1 MERIDLSKVNRE
13 VVEGHTSK
21 GNQPKWRV
29 GDVWYKADHMGY
41 EALSEVVISRLLQK
55 TNVHGFVAYE
65 PVEIVYD
72 GKVRKGCSCV
82 NFRGRNEELIPLERM
97 HRVEMGVGLA
107 KVLGD
112 MTETRDRVRYTVDF
126 IEKATGLT
134 GVGAY
139 LTELLEVDGFF
150 LNEDRHTNNI
160 ALIRDRERGSFSLCP
175 IFDNGLSL
183 LSDLNDYPLEGD
195 LFEDIS
201 RVRAKPF
208 SRDFDEQVSAAE
220 ELYGIQLKIGFDR
233 HDVMDEV
240 AALQGMYDD
249 VVLRRAEDVLLEQL
263 RKYHYA

>member
-1 MERIDLSKVNRE
+1 MDRIDLSLVKTE
-13 VVEGHTSK
+13 VTEGHTSK

-29 GDVWYKADHMGY
+29 GNVWYKADHMGY
-41 EALSEVVISRLLQK
+41 EALSEVIISRLLKK
-55 TNVHGFVAYE
+55 TNVRDYVGYE
-65 PVEIVYD
+65 PVEILYE
-72 GKVRKGCSCV
+72 GKVRRGCSSV
-82 NFRGRNEELIPLERM
+82 NFRGSNEELIPLERM
-97 HRVEMGVGLA
+97 HRVELGVGLA

-112 MTETRDRVRYTVDF
+112 MTEVRERVRYTVEF
-126 IEKATGLT
+126 IEGTTGLE
-134 GVGAY
+134 GVGEY

-160 ALIRDRERGSFSLCP
+160 AVVRNRENGSFRLCP
-175 IFDNGLSL
+175 VFDNGLSL
-183 LSDLNDYPLEGD
+183 LSDLNDYPLGED
-195 LFEDIS
+195 LYGNIS

-208 SRDFDEQVSAAE
+208 SRDFDEQVGAAE
-220 ELYGIQLKIGFDR
+220 ELYGIRLKIGFGR